1 MSSSTDDDPW
11 ISHAEDRT
19 ETLPRQSALH
29 VESIEGVEPLDTQ
42 IGVFPKKTVPD
53 ALYDA
58 LFGQPT
64 LPKTEIAA
72 AGGEPAVVPPMHTY
86 AILDAAKLT
95 NLPELLERSGL
106 EHRCLFKGDAY
117 DELQNVAPWIIQLK
131 EGNSFTRNLFTRSEA
146 HWHLWDKEPG
156 IYVRSRRAL
165 DDMWRHFRKFT
176 KIRNERDDWLYLRWW
191 EQNFWYLALQK
202 QVGQVQND
210 LTSPLD
216 ALVVPLKLPIFGD
229 RWLSI
234 RTEDRGAGGE
244 YRVNVEDLENIKL
257 TANLRDSLMVLN
269 GFARAR
275 FKGLGITHTIRFVR
289 HSLAAAENF
298 GMEYRDQ
305 TAYLMFVMN
314 FLGSWFWH
322 DPRFQGMADILHSPT
337 LSSHHKIEGLHTAFS
352 QFSNDFIGDD
362 YSIYWSTLTKTET
375 ALPSLLE
382 NYTSDEAVLHA
393 QVECHGRPDVIRNF
407 PMAAFLEHSRHAA
420 DAIGMNSPRGY
431 QASAILSY
439 WFGTGYYN
447 DPLFPWI
454 AEKAAEQKTEDSRAR
469 AVLDYAM
476 KRMQKTRKMGG
487 HDVL

>member
-1 MSSSTDDDPW
+1 MNMSSSTDDDPW

-269 GFARAR
+269 
-275 FKGLGITHTIRFVR
+275 
-289 HSLAAAENF
+289 
-298 GMEYRDQ
+298 
-305 TAYLMFVMN
+305 
-314 FLGSWFWH
+314 
-322 DPRFQGMADILHSPT
+322 LHSPSGVSFEVKIACIRALDKDFLPQAAPAVAQT
-337 LSSHHKIEGLHTAFS
+337 AGSGRIRPRSRCFLAQGRRFSAQRTDLSSRFRS
-352 QFSNDFIGDD
+352 
-362 YSIYWSTLTKTET
+362 
-375 ALPSLLE
+375 
-382 NYTSDEAVLHA
+382 V
-393 QVECHGRPDVIRNF
+393 
-407 PMAAFLEHSRHAA
+407 
-420 DAIGMNSPRGY
+420 
-431 QASAILSY
+431 
-439 WFGTGYYN
+439 
-447 DPLFPWI
+447 
-454 AEKAAEQKTEDSRAR
+454 
-469 AVLDYAM
+469 
-476 KRMQKTRKMGG
+476 
-487 HDVL
+487 